1 MGRKVGGIAW
11 FKKILDDGNSLD
23 LLLFS
28 SSEAKVKEDKQE
40 NQNQVSSG
48 FNGSLPLKYIFLLAW
63 SREWKSHEGHWGGKQ
78 GRGLQAIR
86 TIIFTLMMNSQ
97 DQKKENSKKP
107 LLLHKSKTKIDE
119 LATTNTDLAIRQRNG
134 SQMFTAVQKY
144 QQQGKQPPPPPL
156 LP

>member
-1 MGRKVGGIAW
+1 M
-11 FKKILDDGNSLD
+11 
-23 LLLFS
+23 
-28 SSEAKVKEDKQE
+28 
-40 NQNQVSSG
+40 
-48 FNGSLPLKYIFLLAW
+48 
-63 SREWKSHEGHWGGKQ
+63 
-78 GRGLQAIR
+78 QAIR